1 MRDDKTPYKMGTEI
15 PAVTK
20 LYDIILWL
28 MPQVEKFPRDYK
40 FTIGDRL
47 INLLLDSLELI
58 IESAYTKEKQQ
69 PLRKCNLQIEKLR
82 FLIRIAKDKKCL
94 SINKYA
100 YISKEINELGKMVG
114 GWIKA
119 ESGKDIQKP
128 LV

>member
-1 MRDDKTPYKMGTEI
+1 MSTEI

-20 LYDIILWL
+20 LYDIILWM
-28 MPQVEKFPRDYK
+28 MPQVEKFPRDFK
-40 FTIGDRL
+40 FTVGDRI

-58 IESAYTKEKQQ
+58 IEAAYTKDKQQ

-82 FLIRIAKDKKCL
+82 FFIRMAKDKKYL

-100 YISKEINELGKMVG
+100 FISKEINELGKMIG
-114 GWIKA
+114 GWLRVQG
-119 ESGKDIQKP
+119 GKDIQKP